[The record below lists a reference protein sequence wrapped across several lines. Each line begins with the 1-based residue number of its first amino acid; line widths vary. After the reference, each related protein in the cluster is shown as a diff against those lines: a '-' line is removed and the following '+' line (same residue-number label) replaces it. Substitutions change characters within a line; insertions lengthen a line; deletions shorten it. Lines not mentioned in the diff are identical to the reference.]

1 MAVTKQQKE
10 QILAELVEKFKKAHS
25 IGFSATNEVSV
36 GEFDTLRANLRSV
49 NATYNLAKKTLIKK
63 AVKDALGIDIELST
77 LEGQIGVVCS
87 NEDAIAGLSKVNDF
101 VKSSKEEKITW
112 AGSIIEWELKNAEE
126 TKVIAGMPSKET
138 LLGRLVGSMKSPI
151 SALARFLDAAAKEV
165 EAQGKDTVGNLE
177 VSWAKAEAP
186 KEVVAEA
193 PAPEVKEEVVA
204 EAPVE
209 DKKEE
214 PKAE

>member
-10 QILAELVEKFKKAHS
+10 QILVELVEKFKKAHS
-25 IGFSATNEVSV
+25 IGFSATNAVSV

-112 AGSIIEWELKNAEE
+112 AGSIIE
-126 TKVIAGMPSKET
+126 
-138 LLGRLVGSMKSPI
+138 
-151 SALARFLDAAAKEV
+151 
-165 EAQGKDTVGNLE
+165 
-177 VSWAKAEAP
+177 
-186 KEVVAEA
+186 
-193 PAPEVKEEVVA
+193 
-204 EAPVE
+204 
-209 DKKEE
+209 
-214 PKAE
+214 